1 MAKKMK
7 IVIVATVSF
16 FSLVIIFTFLF
27 INLLQHNFIDNN
39 DTMSSGIAQAPGTFG
54 GLVFGDMISVLIM
67 LVFMSGLIYF
77 IAK

>member
-7 IVIVATVSF
+7 IMVVGTLSFVSM
-16 FSLVIIFTFLF
+16 VIIFTFLF
-27 INLLQHNFIDNN
+27 INLLQHNFIGNN
-39 DTMSSGIAQAPGTFG
+39 NTMSSGIAQAPGAFG
-54 GLVFGDMISVLIM
+54 GLVFGDMMSVLVI